1 MTSSTSSSA
10 ALERR
15 ATVARLLR
23 ERGNALVV
31 TGLGNPTYDVAAA
44 GDVPENFYLWGAMG
58 GAAMTGLGIALAQ
71 PSRKVVVVTGDG
83 EMLMGMGAL
92 ATIGVKRP
100 ANLVVL
106 VLDNEHYA
114 ETGMQPAHTG
124 RGVDLTAVALAS
136 GIQNARTVRTSAE
149 LEALASDWPQANG
162 LLYATIK
169 VAIGPLPVCLP
180 SRDGPYMRSRF
191 REALLGAAAHG

>member
-1 MTSSTSSSA
+1 MEASAVMDRRVFVSS
-10 ALERR
+10 
-15 ATVARLLR
+15 LLQHLPD
-23 ERGNALVV
+23 ALVV
-31 TGLGNPTYDVAAA
+31 TGLGSSAYDVFAA
-44 GDVPENFYLWGAMG
+44 GERDRNFYLWGAMG

-136 GIQNARTVRTSAE
+136 GIKDARTVRSTAE
-149 LEALASDWPQANG
+149 LESLASDWPQAKG

-191 REALLGAAAHG
+191 REALLGSAAHA

>member
-1 MTSSTSSSA
+1 MTSNPSSGS

-44 GDVPENFYLWGAMG
+44 GDVPGNFYLWGAMG

-100 ANLVVL
+100 ANLIVL

-124 RGVDLTAVALAS
+124 RGVDLTAVAKAA
-136 GIQNARTVRTSAE
+136 GISDARTVRSAAE
-149 LEALASDWPQANG
+149 LEALARDWPQAKG

-169 VAIGPLPVCLP
+169 VAIGPLPMCLP
-180 SRDGPYMRSRF
+180 SRDGPYIRSRF
-191 REALLGAAAHG
+191 REALLGASAHA

>member
-1 MTSSTSSSA
+1 MTSSTSSSS
-10 ALERR
+10 LERR

-44 GDVPENFYLWGAMG
+44 GDVPGNFYLWGAMG

-124 RGVDLTAVALAS
+124 RGVDLTAVAQAS
-136 GIQNARTVRTSAE
+136 GIKDARTVRTPAE
-149 LEALASDWPQANG
+149 LESLASDWPQAKG

-191 REALLGAAAHG
+191 REALLGSAAHT